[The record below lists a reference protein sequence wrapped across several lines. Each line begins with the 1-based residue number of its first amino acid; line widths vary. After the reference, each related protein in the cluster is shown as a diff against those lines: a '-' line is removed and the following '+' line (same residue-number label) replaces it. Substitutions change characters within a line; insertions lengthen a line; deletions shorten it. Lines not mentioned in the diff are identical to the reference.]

1 MTNLATLRPR
11 RRRLSRLMVSTR
23 IAASRANRCFSGD
36 TASITVEFVKK
47 AQSFSSCA
55 DILASRTRDGTMKK
69 QQNLDHG
76 AWDAVTSGA
85 VEIVDR
91 AHMKSRIERGD
102 RLPVKLGPDPP
113 KPDTH
118 LAPPLPLPASRRS
131 PH

>member
-1 MTNLATLRPR
+1 
-11 RRRLSRLMVSTR
+11 MVSTR

-36 TASITVEFVKK
+36 TACITGEFVKK
-47 AQSFSSCA
+47 AQSFSSWA

-102 RLPVKLGPDPP
+102 RLRVKLGLDPT
-113 KPDTH
+113 KPDIH
-118 LAPPLPLPASRRS
+118 LGHTVRLLALRRYQQPGPAAAP
-131 PH
+131 